1 MGHFLENPTITG
13 IKLLAIMYITVI
25 YCIGGMLS
33 GYTLDKTLLKK
44 LYKNDEEE
52 RKKTILRQTLEI
64 VLVTIIFGIVSY
76 FGRNILQ
83 EIPFPLDNYKG
94 FNYIQ
99 VSEVKSGTLFSMFM
113 LITLTCLVNKVTI
126 YRKTIA

>member
-13 IKLLAIMYITVI
+13 IKILAIMYITII

-33 GYTLDKTLLKK
+33 GYALDKTVLKS
-44 LYKNDEEE
+44 LYRNDEEE
-52 RKKTILRQTLEI
+52 QRKSVLRQTLEI
-64 VLVTIIFGIVSY
+64 VFVTIVFGIVSY
-76 FGRNILQ
+76 FGRNVLQ

-94 FNYIQ
+94 FDYMK
-99 VSEVKSGTLFSMFM
+99 VSEVKSGALYSMFM
-113 LITLTCLVNKVTI
+113 LITLTCLVNKVNV